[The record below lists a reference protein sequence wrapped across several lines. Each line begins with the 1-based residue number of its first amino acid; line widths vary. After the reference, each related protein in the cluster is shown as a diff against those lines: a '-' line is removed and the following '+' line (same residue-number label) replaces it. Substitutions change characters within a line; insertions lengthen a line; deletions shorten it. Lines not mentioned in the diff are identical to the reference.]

1 MKIHDVLAKID
12 SAKIVSLRT
21 KTQCKLLAKSKVE
34 FPQGVTKISLR
45 NGIIGA
51 SYENAVNNKL
61 EREGELPDFKAE
73 SLWKGRGRRVSK
85 FIVQHM
91 DTQKQYLAFLPKTN
105 ADGHNITKSIYIDNA
120 TGLEV
125 PYNNVEKYI
134 PSYGYSSSVVN
145 WQVIELSNV
154 IGLKSG
160 DIEFTA

>member
-1 MKIHDVLAKID
+1 MQIHDVLASID

-21 KTQCKLLAKSKVE
+21 KTQCKLLAPSKVR
-34 FPQGVTKISLR
+34 FPKGVTKISTR

-61 EREGELPDFKAE
+61 EREGDLPDFKAE

-105 ADGHNITKSIYIDNA
+105 VDGHNITKSVYVDNA

-125 PYNNVEKYI
+125 
-134 PSYGYSSSVVN
+134 SYEDIKDYMPNYGTNSSGVN

-160 DIEFTA
+160 DIEFNA

>member
-1 MKIHDVLAKID
+1 MQIHDVLSSID

-21 KTQCKLLAKSKVE
+21 KTQCKLLAPSKVR
-34 FPQGVTKISLR
+34 FPKGVTKISTR

-61 EREGELPDFKAE
+61 EREGDLPDFKAE

-105 ADGHNITKSIYIDNA
+105 VDGHNITKSVYVDNA

-125 PYNNVEKYI
+125 
-134 PSYGYSSSVVN
+134 SYKDIKDYMPNYGTNSSGVN

-160 DIEFTA
+160 DIEFNA